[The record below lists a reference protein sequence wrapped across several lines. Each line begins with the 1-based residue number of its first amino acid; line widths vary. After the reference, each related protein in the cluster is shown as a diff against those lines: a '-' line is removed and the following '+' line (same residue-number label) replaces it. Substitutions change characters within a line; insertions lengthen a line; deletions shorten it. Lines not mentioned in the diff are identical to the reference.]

1 MLYRAIKKNEVFQSL
16 KEEYD
21 CAKEK
26 ERYYVNLF
34 NKQDNLYSVF
44 FVIFSLIIGAV
55 YHITTLDGSEASAGI
70 LAFQDNEL
78 IISLLICALAI
89 IYTYFYIIVQGNS
102 YYLIIYSERI
112 VVLEKC
118 LNYYLGK
125 KVYIWE
131 TEFMSKIQSKSNVL
145 QKGYLNV
152 NYIKTALAF
161 LQYCIIHAGL
171 VVMWFEINTGNV
183 IRYSYIIIVALT
195 TVFIAYNWIR
205 MWFVLPSYYRQK
217 LQKLYEGKLGIKL
230 R

>member
-21 CAKEK
+21 YAKEK

-70 LAFQDNEL
+70 LAFQENEL
-78 IISLLICALAI
+78 IISLLICVLAI
-89 IYTYFYIIVQGNS
+89 IYTYF
-102 YYLIIYSERI
+102 
-112 VVLEKC
+112 
-118 LNYYLGK
+118 
-125 KVYIWE
+125 YIWE

-161 LQYCIIHAGL
+161 LQYGIIHAGL
-171 VVMWFEINTGNV
+171 AV
-183 IRYSYIIIVALT
+183 
-195 TVFIAYNWIR
+195 

-217 LQKLYEGKLGIKL
+217 LQKLYEDKLGIKL
-230 R
+230 T